1 MTPSMT
7 SVVASITLSWDI
19 VTILSFGLFED
30 PKAPFVYL
38 DGVGRD
44 PWLQVRPPFE
54 LGPADRIR
62 LPSSLGEKE
71 PEEVAMPFLS
81 SRYKRQ

>member
-19 VTILSFGLFED
+19 FTILSFGLFED

-54 LGPADRIR
+54 LGLQTELD
-62 LPSSLGEKE
+62 
-71 PEEVAMPFLS
+71 
-81 SRYKRQ
+81 